1 MRLEFEDVAASALAR
16 AESLLAA
23 WIGGRRHGHEWKGE
37 RRVNGGPGDSWC
49 VNLNTGAWLHGAG
62 GEAGGDLI
70 SLYAALNATDQVK
83 ALQAVAELV
92 GSNPPARVEKKTTEK
107 ASEYPPSPIPP
118 DAPPVPGNPAAVYR
132 YGTAFVVARYE
143 TSDGKDFRPYT
154 WRNGRWHAKAYPAP
168 RPIYNAALIGA
179 EPDAPVLIVEGE
191 KCADAAAGVL
201 RGHIVVTWAGGAQ
214 AVDKSD
220 WRPLAGRNVTIWPDA
235 DAPGKKAAINLAEI
249 LVPLKAS
256 VRIMDI
262 GDQSE
267 GWDVA
272 DAVAEHRD
280 IEKFIAERGRPVA
293 PPKAERHTRTN
304 PLPPTAAATISAAGD
319 VLDTGS
325 AFVAWQS
332 LGLECN
338 QGGQPYPTLGNAALL
353 ISRHP
358 DLSGKIWLDSFRRQI
373 WHTLRGKPTKWVD
386 ADALRLTAWINQQM
400 RMPKMGLLTVH
411 NAVELV
417 AVNNTRN
424 SVTDWL
430 DSLVWDGTERLP
442 YWLGDCLGV
451 ALTPFTQA
459 VARNWLISMVAR
471 AYRPGC
477 QADHMPVLEGRSG
490 AGKSSALAI
499 LGGEWYKAAPQAFG
513 TKAFLEVILGAW
525 LVEIPDMVGFGKREH
540 SEIIS
545 AITTRTDCYRAA
557 YGRHAEDHP
566 RATIFAATSETD
578 EYLQDS
584 RGERRYWPLHCTEIR
599 LDALR
604 EQREQLFAEAVG
616 CFNRGDGWHSVPDN
630 EAQIEQ
636 SAREESDIWMDKIA
650 EYAAARTSVSA
661 AEVATNCLAIEPG
674 KQNRADQMR
683 ISKCLKKLG
692 FVCKTERVGKRVSRI
707 YRLPS

>member
-1 MRLEFEDVAASALAR
+1 MRLEFEDVAASALSR

-70 SLYAALNATDQVK
+70 SLYAALNSTDQVK

-92 GSNPPARVEKKTTEK
+92 GTNPQARVEKKTTEK

-132 YGTAFVVARYE
+132 YGAAFVVARYE
-143 TSDGKDFRPYT
+143 TSDGKDFRHYT

-168 RPIYNAALIGA
+168 RPIYNAALIDA

-191 KCADAAAGVL
+191 KCADAAANAL
-201 RGHIVVTWAGGAQ
+201 HGHVVVTWAGGAQ

-235 DAPGKKAAINLAEI
+235 DTPGKKAAVKLAEI

-256 VRIMDI
+256 VRILDI
-262 GDQSE
+262 DDQSE

-272 DAVAEHRD
+272 DAITEYWD
-280 IEKFIAERGRPVA
+280 IEKFIAVRARDVA
-293 PPKAERHTRTN
+293 APKTERHTRTN
-304 PLPPTAAATISAAGD
+304 PLPPTAAATISPAGE
-319 VLDTGS
+319 VLDDGS

-332 LGLECN
+332 FGLECN
-338 QGGQPYPTLGNAALL
+338 QGGQPYPTLGNAAIL
-353 ISRHP
+353 IEKHP
-358 DLSGKIWLDSFRRQI
+358 QLRGKIWLDTFRRQI
-373 WHTLRGKPTKWVD
+373 WHSLRGAPTPWTD

-400 RMPKMGLLTVH
+400 RLAKIGLQMVH

-417 AVNNTRN
+417 ANNNARN
-424 SVTDWL
+424 SVSEWL
-430 DSLVWDGTERLP
+430 DSLAWDGTERLSDC
-442 YWLGDCLGV
+442 LADCLGV
-451 ALTPFTQA
+451 AKTAYTIA

-477 QADHMPVLEGRSG
+477 QCDHMPVLEGTSG

-513 TKAFLEVILGAW
+513 SKEFLEAIQGAW
-525 LVEIPDMVGFGKREH
+525 IVEIPDMVGFGRREH
-540 SEIIS
+540 SQIIA
-545 AITTRTDCYRAA
+545 AITTRSDTYRASYA
-557 YGRHAEDHP
+557 RIAEDHP
-566 RATIFAATSETD
+566 RTCIFAATSETD
-578 EYLQDS
+578 EYLADS
-584 RGERRYWPLHCTEIR
+584 RGKRRYWPLRCTEIN

-604 EQREQLFAEAVG
+604 GSRDQLFAEAVVAFKSG
-616 CFNRGDGWHSVPDN
+616 SSWHEVPTE
-630 EAQIEQ
+630 EAELEQ
-636 SAREESDIWMDKIA
+636 SARQIVDSWTDLIKS
-650 EYAAARTSVSA
+650 YAQGRTSLTITEVLTSA
-661 AEVATNCLAIEPG
+661 LGLDPG
-674 KQNRADQMR
+674 RHGRSEQIRAAK
-683 ISKCLKKLG
+683 SLKELG
-692 FVCKTERVGKRVSRI
+692 FRCKVERDGDRTMRI
-707 YRLPS
+707 YRR